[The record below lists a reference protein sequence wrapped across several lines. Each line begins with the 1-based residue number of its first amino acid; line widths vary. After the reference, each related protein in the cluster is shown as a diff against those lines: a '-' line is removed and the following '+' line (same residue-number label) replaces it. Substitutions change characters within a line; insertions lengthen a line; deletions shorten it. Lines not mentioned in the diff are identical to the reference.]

1 MDIVY
6 IAAIVIFL
14 LLICAFAVGCASLGE
29 RK

>member
-6 IAAIVIFL
+6 VAAIVIFL
-14 LLICAFAVGCASLGE
+14 LLACVFVVGCASLGE